1 MWVAFV
7 MSCSFTNHVLA
18 ELYVLENRK
27 PTEQRCKPLA
37 EGARWKVAKMHVLAF
52 VAKLTAKS
60 SCLRTPKFGAR
71 NLELMSTEIQE
82 CIAATD
88 IAKAGIATVF
98 A

>member
-1 MWVAFV
+1 
-7 MSCSFTNHVLA
+7 
-18 ELYVLENRK
+18 
-27 PTEQRCKPLA
+27 
-37 EGARWKVAKMHVLAF
+37 VAKMHVLAF

-60 SCLRTPKFGAR
+60 CCLWTPHVRGRKKNKFGAR
-71 NLELMSTEIQE
+71 NLDLRSTEIQE